1 MSNNIPKDKIQL
13 NKYSHSVR
21 AAQAVLQYGVGAMVN
36 FPDQTLMTA
45 APEYWKKSVHHIHD
59 ERMEKALGVSYF
71 GMPGSKDEF
80 EYREGISYTRFPEWY
95 FCPKC
100 RKFQPLKSWIK
111 DYIRLNPK
119 AAENDPYMVRHLSC
133 PHCRQE
139 LVVARL
145 VVACDE
151 GHIDDFP
158 WVKWVHC
165 KSFGGNK
172 KVCSH
177 PTLKFIT
184 NPSSSEGLESLEI
197 RCENCG
203 AKATLKEAFDKD
215 KFKELDEKYNMMYD
229 FKCTG
234 RHPWKNT
241 KEDCH
246 TYPKVLLRGSSSVYF
261 PVTASSLVIPPYS
274 SILTKKIDES
284 VSCAECKIEIKSIME
299 SPYIPSELKE
309 IAKNDKINE
318 YATKIAKE
326 ISAKEDAVKA
336 ILLRKWSSEH
346 EMEGIYSVNGLK
358 YRAEEYEALS
368 GSLRVSSD
376 DYDDFLRESTDSND
390 YKIYGVKTVSLIHK
404 IREVQALIGFTRL
417 KPAEKSENTSLPAR
431 VVSIKSDSED
441 WYPAYQVRGE
451 GIFIEFDNNLI
462 ASWANNNSELEYR
475 INILNENYTAAFIK
489 SSHVRKIT
497 AKFVLLHTLAHLL
510 IKQLSFECGYSI
522 ASLKERIYCGE
533 KEDGKEMAGI
543 LIYTASGDSEGTM
556 GGLVRQGRSDV
567 FPRTFNKAIQTAMAC
582 SNDPV
587 CSLSQ
592 GQGRDSLNLSACY
605 SCTLIPETS
614 CEEFNVLLDRATV
627 SGTYKNKSLGFY
639 SNADHL
645 STKEEVRKNNEITQ
659 DITLIAKNQGL
670 NKCSES
676 YSGIWS
682 DILTWCEKDEYE
694 EIILKDLVNNSNLF
708 LNKEKPFFGR
718 EFIVPETGGEI
729 ESDLCWERSKLLVFT
744 KENEDDYLIA
754 QNSEW
759 NTIYLNDSNV
769 TLEKILSMIKEI

>member
-1 MSNNIPKDKIQL
+1 MNNIPKDKIQL

-45 APEYWKKSVHHIHD
+45 APEYWKKSVQHIHD
-59 ERMEKALGVSYF
+59 ERMEKALNVAYF
-71 GMPGSKDEF
+71 GMPGSKDEV

-100 RKFQPLKSWIK
+100 RKFQPLKNWIK
-111 DYIRLNPK
+111 DYTRLNPK
-119 AAENDPYMVRHLSC
+119 AAESDPYMVRHLSC
-133 PHCRQE
+133 PECRQE

-145 VVACDE
+145 VVACE
-151 GHIDDFP
+151 NGHIDDFP

-165 KSFGGNK
+165 KNFGGNK
-172 KVCSH
+172 KVCSR
-177 PTLKFIT
+177 PSLKFIT

-197 RCENCG
+197 RCETCG
-203 AKATLKEAFDKD
+203 ARATLKDAFDKEQ
-215 KFKELDEKYNMMYD
+215 FKELDEKYGMMYN

-234 RHPWKNT
+234 RHPWKNSQ
-241 KEDCH
+241 EECN

-274 SILTKKIDES
+274 SILTKRIDES
-284 VSCAECKIEIKSIME
+284 VSCAECKISIKDILE

-309 IAKNDKINE
+309 NAKNDKINE
-318 YATKIAKE
+318 YTIKIAKE
-326 ISAKEDAVKA
+326 IGAKEDAVKS
-336 ILLRKWSSEH
+336 ILLRKWSSAQNTDET
-346 EMEGIYSVNGLK
+346 YSVNGLR
-358 YRAEEYEALS
+358 YRAEEYDALS
-368 GSLRVSSD
+368 GALRVSSD
-376 DYDDFLRESTDSND
+376 DYDDFLREGTNVED
-390 YKIYGVKTVSLIHK
+390 YGIYGVKGISLIHK

-417 KPAEKSENTSLPAR
+417 KPAEKSESTSLPAS
-431 VVSIKSDSED
+431 VVSIKAETED

-462 ASWANNNSELEYR
+462 SSWAENNAELAYR
-475 INILNENYTAAFIK
+475 INILNENYAAAFIK
-489 SSHVRKIT
+489 SPHIRNIS

-556 GGLVRQGRSDV
+556 GGLVRQGRCDV
-567 FPRTFNKAIQTAMAC
+567 FPKTFNKAIQAAMVC

-627 SGTYKNKSLGFY
+627 IGTYKNKSLGFY
-639 SNADHL
+639 SNMNFL
-645 STKEEVRKNNEITQ
+645 PSSGNIVEEPQNAGKVSLIVKNH
-659 DITLIAKNQGL
+659 GL
-670 NKCSES
+670 NKSSES
-676 YSGIWS
+676 FKNIWS
-682 DILTWCEKDEYE
+682 DILKWCEKGEYE
-694 EIILKDLVNNSNLF
+694 ESILKTLINNSNLF
-708 LNKEKPFFGR
+708 ANKEKPFAGS
-718 EFIVPETGGEI
+718 EFVVLETGE
-729 ESDLCWERSKLLVFT
+729 EVECNLYWKKSKLLIFT
-744 KENEDDYLIA
+744 KENKDDFLA
-754 QNSEW
+754 VHNSEW
-759 NTIYLNDSNV
+759 NMLYLNDSNV
-769 TLEKILSMIKEI
+769 TLEKILSMIKEN